1 LKSGSVGHQ
10 SDREDGGNM
19 KKNKGVTRTKQ
30 VTKKDS
36 VQIPP
41 MHDWKERGLPD
52 PETWGECGDL
62 GFVNLTPEQN
72 LQVQRGLDRRFFE
85 RSISEIQEA
94 VEITDRKV
102 LTLSEDAALRDE
114 TEHAMDVM
122 GDTIENLL
130 EQGSSRVAV
139 LSALINEAE
148 ISIAGSI
155 VDDDGEN
162 VFDPK
167 RPQYPLFPSAS
178 KAAGA

>member
-1 LKSGSVGHQ
+1 MKASKSG
-10 SDREDGGNM
+10 
-19 KKNKGVTRTKQ
+19 TRTKLIS
-30 VTKKDS
+30 KKGS
-36 VQIPP
+36 TQIAIIN
-41 MHDWKERGLPD
+41 DWKDLGLPD
-52 PETWGECGDL
+52 PETWGKCGDQ
-62 GFVNLTPEQN
+62 GFANLTPEQN

-85 RSISEIQEA
+85 RSISAIKEA
-94 VEITDRKV
+94 VEITDQKV
-102 LTLSEDAALRDE
+102 LTLPEDAALRDE
-114 TEHAMDVM
+114 TEHAMDVI
-122 GDTIENLL
+122 GDTIEDLL

-148 ISIAGSI
+148 ISIASSI